1 MSKDLLTALE
11 AHFGLVCFT
20 GAGGKKTALYQL
32 AGAHQGRVGVTST
45 VHIPPFPRKL
55 DMRTVI
61 VEEGALVSEVSE
73 AAAGERVVAFAHPS
87 EKHGRLAGVKPKL
100 VAKIHGCAGFDV
112 TFVKADGARSR
123 WIKAPASDEP
133 QIPEGASTVIPV
145 VSARVMGEPL
155 SDKIAH
161 RVDRLSAV
169 IGATA
174 GAVIEPLHVARLLS
188 DEQGALKGVGDAVVV
203 PLINMADNEDYTAL
217 AREAAKQALALS
229 KRFDRVV
236 IAAMRQSH
244 PLVEIVT
251 P

>member
-1 MSKDLLTALE
+1 MREDLLTALE
-11 AHFGLVCFT
+11 AHLGLVCLT

-32 AGAHQGRVGVTST
+32 ACAHQGRVGLTST

-55 DMRTVI
+55 NIRTVI

-73 AAAGERVVAFAHPS
+73 AAAGERVVAFARPA
-87 EKHGRLAGVKPKL
+87 EKHGRLAGVEPKL
-100 VAKIHGCAGFDV
+100 VAEIHGRAGFDV
-112 TFVKADGARSR
+112 TLVKADGARSR
-123 WIKAPASDEP
+123 WIKAPGGDEP

-155 SDKIAH
+155 SDRIAH
-161 RVDRLSAV
+161 RVHHLSAV
-169 IGATA
+169 TGATA

-188 DEQGALKGVGDAVVV
+188 DEQGALKGVGNAVVV
-203 PLINMADNEDYTAL
+203 PLINMADNENYTAL

-236 IAAMRQSH
+236 IAAMRRSH
-244 PLVEIVT
+244 PLVEVVT